1 MPNSKKVETNVEKA
15 YDVMERYLKEFR
27 VEQCP
32 LFIQH
37 KCQQH
42 RPFTCFNW
50 HFPNQKRRRPLRR
63 RDGTFNY
70 SADNYCE
77 KYDETTG
84 TCPIGD
90 ECILLHRTAGDTER
104 RYHLRYYKTGMCVHD
119 TDNRGFCVKNGP
131 HCAFAHGAND
141 LRPPVY
147 DIKEMQAIE
156 NGEVEDNRTGL
167 NSLDK
172 ERSLLNDDPKWSDTP
187 YVLACY
193 KTEPCKKPPRLCRQG
208 YACPQFHNNKDR
220 RRSPK
225 KFKYRSTPCPSV
237 KSADEWGD
245 PANCDQ
251 GDNCPYCHT
260 RTEQQFHPE
269 IYKSTK
275 CNDIQNTSYCPR
287 GAFCAF
293 AHLEQE
299 GPDGLEMGLGDL
311 ISNNTPDHSDEHSDG
326 SSNSGEMGD
335 YGWGEKSRAP
345 GSQLKYAQTN
355 NMDSII
361 GMNGSSSVPPSPTYK
376 MRTASGDSNALRN
389 KLIQI
394 ESDPSMRSSEKS
406 ARRASVLAEMGLTST
421 GYTVNNNNVTN
432 SLNNMANMGPIF
444 TGQSIEALGSGLD
457 EMSLNELYQVEGG
470 KSRKSSGFSEGEKS
484 RNCSGL
490 DGDKSRNCSGN
501 SISQGLVSSGFLAS
515 NPVNIPGQDSFLER
529 PESLG
534 GLLGGRTS
542 DLGDSGYLAGLNNTL
557 GFQGGLFDFG
567 PQSANTVKDA
577 EICRLREELGAARAK
592 LSSWEDSM
600 VQARTAC
607 DAWKKEAAMSKQKA
621 EIASKE
627 KEAVIAK
634 LNVLQKELEQLSG
647 GPLLHGLRRI
657 SDLPSLPPAV
667 LKSLDWQLRKD
678 IAEVE
683 RANRAQADQQMWL
696 SNNRVMESVMPDWSL
711 GLNMQPL
718 YSMGHQ

>member
-1 MPNSKKVETNVEKA
+1 MPGTKRFDSNMEKA
-15 YDVMERYLKEFR
+15 QDIMEKYLKEFR

-32 LFIQH
+32 LFLQH

-50 HFPNQKRRRPLRR
+50 HFQNQKRRRPIRR

-84 TCPIGD
+84 ICPNGED
-90 ECILLHRTAGDTER
+90 CTLLHRTAGDTER

-156 NGEVEDNRTGL
+156 NGEVEDNRTGP

-172 ERSLLNDDPKWSDTP
+172 ERSLLNDDPKWLDTP
-187 YVLACY
+187 YVLTNY

-208 YACPQFHNNKDR
+208 YACPQYHNNKDR

-225 KFKYRSTPCPSV
+225 KYKYRSTPCPSV

-245 PANCDQ
+245 PVTCDS
-251 GDNCPYCHT
+251 GDNCQYCHT

-293 AHLEQE
+293 AHIEQE
-299 GPDGLEMGLGDL
+299 TLDHGAGGNYMDL
-311 ISNNTPDHSDEHSDG
+311 HPLDHSDTSSDR
-326 SSNSGEMGD
+326 SSNSGEMND
-335 YGWGEKSRAP
+335 YPWGEKSRAP
-345 GSQLKYAQTN
+345 GSQLKSLQN
-355 NMDSII
+355 NNGDSI
-361 GMNGSSSVPPSPTYK
+361 NGSNSIPPSPTYK
-376 MRTASGDSNALRN
+376 MPPSPTYKIRTPSGDAARLRN
-389 KLIQI
+389 QLQYI
-394 ESDPSMRSSEKS
+394 ENDPTLAPAEKT
-406 ARRASVLAEMGLTST
+406 ARRASLLMEMAS
-421 GYTVNNNNVTN
+421 
-432 SLNNMANMGPIF
+432 ANMVSNIGPSLFSSSNQMDNIGNGF
-444 TGQSIEALGSGLD
+444 DELSIND
-457 EMSLNELYQVEGG
+457 LYEGG

-484 RNCSGL
+484 RNCSGM
-490 DGDKSRNCSGN
+490 DGGDKSRNCSGN
-501 SISQGLVSSGFLAS
+501 SISQGLVSSGFLPS

-529 PESLG
+529 NDSLG
-534 GLLGGRTS
+534 GLLTNRTS

-567 PQSANTVKDA
+567 PQTNNSVKDA
-577 EICRLREELGAARAK
+577 EISRLREELGAARAK
-592 LSSWEDSM
+592 LSSWEESM
-600 VQARTAC
+600 IQARTAC

-621 EIASKE
+621 EMAIKE
-627 KEAVIAK
+627 KEVAIGKVSA
-634 LNVLQKELEQLSG
+634 LQKEVEQLSG
-647 GPLLHGLRRI
+647 GPLLHALRRI

-667 LKSLDWQLRKD
+667 LKTLEWQLRKD

-683 RANRAQADQQMWL
+683 RAARQQSEQQIWL
-696 SNNRVMESVMPDWSL
+696 SNNRVMENVMPDWSL
-711 GLNMQPL
+711 GLNLQPL
-718 YSMGHQ
+718 YSSMQQ